1 MRALRLARANAGR
14 RVVHASNMF
23 RSGSRTVDSDSR
35 THAAP
40 RKDPLMNLT
49 IWKHRNPFNG
59 ELTRLREEM
68 DRTIDRLM
76 GTSFIEP
83 KATRL
88 EGWAPLVDVSE
99 TDGEVLVRA
108 EVPGIEASDLDVSI
122 SGNSLSITGS
132 KKEEKEKSGEDFYQ
146 CERRFGAFRRLV
158 ELPESIDPDK
168 VTADTEAGVVTVRI
182 GKRSGVKARHVPIR
196 ASNGRR
202 TGALVG

>member
-1 MRALRLARANAGR
+1 MPGSALVRVRSRRKVARASSLRPDAGR
-14 RVVHASNMF
+14 SIE
-23 RSGSRTVDSDSR
+23 S
-35 THAAP
+35 THAALWP
-40 RKDPLMNLT
+40 HERKTTMNLA

-83 KATRL
+83 KITRL

-99 TDGEVLVRA
+99 TESEVLIRA
-108 EVPGIEASDLDVSI
+108 EVPGIDPADLDISI
-122 SGNSLSITGS
+122 SGS

-158 ELPESIDPDK
+158 ELPETIDPDK
-168 VTADTEAGVVTVRI
+168 VSAETESGVITVHV
-182 GKRSGVKARHVPIR
+182 GKRSGLKPRHVPIR